1 MTHPFLFY
9 GAHPAEW
16 YGGGRLDYEL
26 EFATAPTAEQ
36 RVAIAAAVRDKVRGS
51 AEIRLDA
58 HDRWHWAERW
68 AALVIRTNTS
78 ETDWAVFFDE
88 VAALFAAIHA
98 VHPLELVVCR
108 SVDSVEVGKDDP
120 WTAWSLAQRPDI
132 GPRPRW
138 NAATRASH
146 DRFAARDPALPVA
159 ATHDA
164 AFEAARVSLRR

>member
-1 MTHPFLFY
+1 VTHPFLFY

-26 EFATAPTAEQ
+26 ELVTAPDAQQ
-36 RVAIAAAVRDKVRGS
+36 RIAIAAAVRDRIRGA
-51 AEIRLDA
+51 AEIRLDT
-58 HDRWHWAERW
+58 HDRWHWADRW

-88 VAALFAAIHA
+88 VAGLFAAIHA

-108 SVDSVEVGKDDP
+108 SVDSTEMGKEDP

-138 NAATRASH
+138 AGVSRTSH
-146 DRFAARDPALPVA
+146 DRFAARGAELPVSS
-159 ATHDA
+159 THDA
-164 AFEAARVSLRR
+164 AFEAARRAAR